1 MSTRLG
7 PYAVTWDAGDL
18 IQLGRPFRDGRP
30 YRGNG
35 SHNGS
40 GYRHGD
46 GNGNGCGNGN
56 GEAVGKGTLLFPGLA
71 SSGEQLCEIYRFIN
85 NAAVPDMISVTQ
97 TGVTDVNAF
106 FSAWLVFTPG
116 DLMAH
121 GRGYLGDA
129 GFSYWPFCD
138 FPRSFSFLVPAHT
151 AFLVVANSIEGIH
164 SRGGAYTFTVSGT
177 DVLAD
182 RQRSDV
188 RRPANDI
195 ADVLRGDPAV

>member
-1 MSTRLG
+1 VSTRLG
-7 PYAVTWDAGDL
+7 PYAVTWDAGDFV
-18 IQLGRPFRDGRP
+18 QCGRPFRDGRP
-30 YRGNG
+30 VYGNG
-35 SHNGS
+35 CHNGNNWS
-40 GYRHGD
+40 
-46 GNGNGCGNGN
+46 GNGNGNGN
-56 GEAVGKGTLLFPGLA
+56 GSLRFPGLA
-71 SSGEQLCEIYRFIN
+71 SSGEQRCEIYRFIN
-85 NAAVPDMISVTQ
+85 NAAVPDTISVTQ

-121 GRGYLGDA
+121 VRDYLGDA

-177 DVLAD
+177 DILAD
-182 RQRSDV
+182 RQRSDL
-188 RRPANDI
+188 RRPPYDL
-195 ADVLRGDPAV
+195 ADALRDVSAVY

>member
-1 MSTRLG
+1 VSTRLG
-7 PYAVTWDAGDL
+7 PYAVTWDAGDFV
-18 IQLGRPFRDGRP
+18 QRGRPFRDGRP
-30 YRGNG
+30 VCGNG
-35 SHNGS
+35 HNGTGS
-40 GYRHGD
+40 SN
-46 GNGNGCGNGN
+46 GNGNGNDGGNGR
-56 GEAVGKGTLLFPGLA
+56 LRFPGLA

-85 NAAVPDMISVTQ
+85 NAPVPDTISVTQ

-138 FPRSFSFLVPAHT
+138 FPRSFSFVVPAHT
-151 AFLVVANSIEGIH
+151 AFLVVANSIEGVH

-177 DVLAD
+177 DILAG
-182 RQRSDV
+182 RQRSD
-188 RRPANDI
+188 PG
-195 ADVLRGDPAV
+195 LLS

>member
-1 MSTRLG
+1 
-7 PYAVTWDAGDL
+7 VTWDAGDL
-18 IQLGRPFRDGRP
+18 VQSGRPFRDGRP
-30 YRGNG
+30 DCGKGRYN
-35 SHNGS
+35 
-40 GYRHGD
+40 
-46 GNGNGCGNGN
+46 GNGNGNGNGNSGGNGN
-56 GEAVGKGTLLFPGLA
+56 GTLRFPGLA

-85 NAAVPDMISVTQ
+85 NAAVPDTISVTQ

-151 AFLVVANSIEGIH
+151 AFLVVANSIEGVH

-177 DVLAD
+177 DILAD

-188 RRPANDI
+188 KRPPTDI
-195 ADVLRGDPAV
+195 ADALRDV